1 MSTIIAAIKMIAFFA
16 LCLAVV
22 PLQLII
28 MLFHK
33 GRYAYILPHLWH
45 KGVCALFRIR
55 VQKTGKIYTDSQ
67 VLYMSNHLSYLDIP
81 AIASILCFGSFVA
94 KKDVAKWP
102 VFGFLSTLQ
111 QTAFISRNRGDAKKE
126 SNALDT
132 MLEDGKN
139 LIIFPEGTSTDGQGV
154 LDFKSS
160 LFSIALREE
169 LEGLVIQPVTVKVL
183 SSNGHE
189 PKTQEDR
196 DLYSWHRDMDD
207 DIELH
212 HHLWS
217 FAKSS
222 GAILSITFHD
232 ILHAKDFSDR
242 KILAKT
248 CHEAVSNGLQFSKA
262 A

>member
-1 MSTIIAAIKMIAFFA
+1 MRSFIAALKMLAFAA
-16 LCLAVV
+16 LCLVVV
-22 PLQLII
+22 PLQLIL

-45 KGVCALFRIR
+45 KGVCAIFRIR
-55 VQKTGKIYTDSQ
+55 VQKTGSIYTDSQ

-94 KKDVAKWP
+94 KKDVASWP
-102 VFGFLSTLQ
+102 IFGFLSTLQ
-111 QTAFISRNRGDAKKE
+111 QTAFISRSRGDAKKE
-126 SNALDT
+126 ANALDT

-139 LIIFPEGTSTDGQGV
+139 LIIFPEGTSTDGRGV

-160 LFSIALREE
+160 LFSIALREG
-169 LEGLVIQPVTVKVL
+169 LENLIIQPVTVEML
-183 SSNGHE
+183 STNGHAPE
-189 PKTQEDR
+189 TQEDR

-207 DIELH
+207 SIELH

-222 GAILSITFHD
+222 GAIISISFHD
-232 ILHAKDFSDR
+232 IIHAKNFSDR

-248 CHEAVSNGLQFSKA
+248 CHEAVSNGLQLSKA

>member
-1 MSTIIAAIKMIAFFA
+1 MRSLIAAVKMILFA
-16 LCLAVV
+16 GICLLVV
-22 PLQLII
+22 PLQLIL

-45 KGVCALFRIR
+45 KGVCAIFRIR
-55 VQKTGKIYTDSQ
+55 VQKTGSIYCDSQ
-67 VLYMSNHLSYLDIP
+67 ALYMSNHLSYLDIP
-81 AIASILCFGSFVA
+81 AIASVLCFGSFVA
-94 KKDVAKWP
+94 KKDVANWP

-111 QTAFISRNRGDAKKE
+111 QTAFISRSRGDAKKE

-139 LIIFPEGTSTDGQGV
+139 LIIFPEGTSTDGQSV

-160 LFSIALREE
+160 LFSIALREG
-169 LEGLVIQPVTVKVL
+169 LEDIIIQPVTVEVL
-183 SSNGHE
+183 SVNGQP
-189 PKTQEDR
+189 PKTQDDR
-196 DLYSWHRDMDD
+196 DIYSWHRDMDD
-207 DIELH
+207 SIELH

-222 GAILSITFHD
+222 GVVLSITFHD
-232 ILHAKDFSDR
+232 IIHAKDFSDR
-242 KILAKT
+242 KVLAKT
-248 CHEAVSNGLQFSKA
+248 CHDAVSNGLQFSKA